1 MSTRHLKNERGY
13 DVSFKDWFKKYFP
26 WIAFAA
32 SLIASFFVGRKSVS
46 GNLADYERLRN
57 DFDELQR
64 LLEDNKRKFD
74 ELVQL
79 KSSADSRLKLL
90 ETELENS
97 RLEIIRAR
105 KNAER
110 NDSNIADLDE
120 TIERLRSLAEQHK
133 SELESIQVTDD
144 SSW

>member
-1 MSTRHLKNERGY
+1 MA
-13 DVSFKDWFKKYFP
+13 FKEWIKKYVP
-26 WIAFAA
+26 WLAVIA
-32 SLIASFFVGRKSVS
+32 SVVASFFIGRKSVS

-57 DFDELQR
+57 DFDKLQR

-79 KSSADSRLKLL
+79 KSEADSRLQLL
-90 ETELENS
+90 RTELEDS
-97 RLEIIRAR
+97 RLEIIRGR

-120 TIERLRSLAEQHK
+120 TIKRLRSLAEQHK
-133 SELESIQVTDD
+133 SELEAIQVTDN